1 MTILAQFSNVI
12 LLSIFGKQRHEL
24 YDDVFCQTFL
34 HDNETFTPTEQLHLE
49 TMK

>member
-12 LLSIFGKQRHEL
+12 LLSLFGKQRHEP

-34 HDNETFTPTEQLHLE
+34 HDNETFTPTGRLHLE
-49 TMK
+49 TTK